1 MPDLALPIIASS
13 IIAISG
19 WFVVNLLSW
28 RRTISEKQK
37 ERRLG
42 YLITAYDNLRLFEE
56 NGLASYEDFER
67 FRKLLNEIY
76 LFGSLPQIKAVEE
89 IPIGV
94 AETIEINDINRLIVK
109 ETGRRFRLEYY

>member
-1 MPDLALPIIASS
+1 M
-13 IIAISG
+13 
-19 WFVVNLLSW
+19 
-28 RRTISEKQK
+28 
-37 ERRLG
+37 
-42 YLITAYDNLRLFEE
+42 FEE

-109 ETGRRFRLEYY
+109 EIREELGLPFYDGKLGKSMRWTERAVS